1 MKKLAIIFFLT
12 FNTYLF
18 SQNTN
23 SSVSNF
29 IEVIGTAKKEISPN
43 QIYVSITLT
52 EKSIDNKKYSIE
64 AQEIR
69 LRQIL
74 VELNVSE
81 SKLTLSDF
89 SSTVIT
95 QKRKEIGFKQNKE
108 FNLLL
113 ESAQEVSNLFDKLF
127 EANIKEAE
135 ILKVSHTDIV
145 NLNKEVRI
153 EAVKAAKLKAE
164 YLLEAVGNKIGKPI
178 EIIEFNENEN
188 NSYLRSNSYNLEVGN
203 VSLPLRSSEFR
214 KIIITFSYKVK
225 YQIE

>member
-12 FNTYLF
+12 FNAYLF